1 MMGMRAASL
10 LAVAMALMAPL
21 PAGAQPGTEYLR
33 GEVLYKDNCDG
44 CHTERMHWRSEK
56 LVTDWNSLKAQVR
69 RWQDNAKLEWNES
82 DVMAVA
88 LYLNGRFYSFT
99 VIPGLV
105 MRRPG
110 QSMVAQSAP
119 REMRTAAICSAVPAT
134 LPAGDSC

>member
-1 MMGMRAASL
+1 MGMRAASF

-44 CHTERMHWRSEK
+44 CHTERMHWRAER

-69 RWQDNAKLEWNES
+69 RWQGSAKLDWNES

-88 LYLNGRFYSFT
+88 LYLNGRFYSFP

-105 MRRPG
+105 MRRTWQPA
-110 QSMVAQSAP
+110 MAP
-119 REMRTAAICSAVPAT
+119 TAPSEIHAARLVVEHRPRR
-134 LPAGDSC
+134 